1 MLPNSFS
8 KVISKA
14 NVKLSLGIPQN
25 VDIEHHVEFAKTWLP
40 ESINRQ
46 NFQRRISMTCPKKQ
60 AALALAAGH
69 GYRNPVLR
77 AQEWEKALAEGR

>member
-14 NVKLSLGIPQN
+14 NVKLSLGILQN

-46 NFQRRISMTCPKKQ
+46 NFRGVFQMTRPKKQ

-69 GYRNPVLR
+69 GYRNPVIR
-77 AQEWEKALAEGR
+77 AQE